1 MHGNVHWVLANL
13 VWSFWYKVG
22 DIHSKIFISHVT
34 FIQQGHIK
42 VTLKTFMMLKIY
54 ISNKCFWIINK
65 AILKKLLWFPQKY
78 EAAQLFST
86 PLMIIRNVNWAA
98 NQHIRMISEE
108 SCDTEYWKFN
118 FDQRNELHFKI
129 YYSKM
134 LFYIVKLFY
143 NITVFCCIFD
153 HICSLGEHKRLILK
167 TKKYIFF
174 EKHFKKLQKYSCLF
188 MILNKEKCGNA
199 FFFLFFN
206 GNLWI
211 HLFLAIVTY
220 VIT

>member
-22 DIHSKIFISHVT
+22 DIHSKIFISHIT

-65 AILKKLLWFPQKY
+65 TILKKLLWFPQKY

-129 YYSKM
+129 YYSRENVILYCKTILQYYCFLLYFWSHIFALVSTRD
-134 LFYIVKLFY
+134 LF
-143 NITVFCCIFD
+143 
-153 HICSLGEHKRLILK
+153 
-167 TKKYIFF
+167 
-174 EKHFKKLQKYSCLF
+174 
-188 MILNKEKCGNA
+188 
-199 FFFLFFN
+199 
-206 GNLWI
+206 
-211 HLFLAIVTY
+211 
-220 VIT
+220 